1 MQTEPATRPEPRWW
15 VGLSRGFG
23 LGTLG
28 TELRRWP
35 ARRWWVALATAV
47 GTYLVIAIPTD
58 LINTAFFAREVPP
71 TPWSWPV
78 LAVSAVLAGLVTATY
93 VAYPAGAAPQPAE
106 SRLGMAGWFVTF
118 FAVGCPVCNKIVL
131 LALGSSG
138 AMQYFEP
145 VQPYLAGV
153 SILLLGW
160 AFHARVTRE
169 NSCRMPRPGSRGAAS
184 AASGVVDGAKPGV
197 DVVVGDVGDDAR

>member
-1 MQTEPATRPEPRWW
+1 MPTEPTTVPRATAR
-15 VGLSRGFG
+15 SRIRVRGV
-23 LGTLG
+23 LVA
-28 TELRRWP
+28 ELRRWP

-47 GTYLVIAIPTD
+47 GTYLFIAVPTD
-58 LINTAFFAREVPP
+58 LINTPFFAREVPP

-93 VAYPAGAAPQPAE
+93 VAYPDGAAPRPAE

-138 AMQYFEP
+138 AMQFFEP
-145 VQPYLAGV
+145 VQPYLAAL

-160 AFHARVTRE
+160 AFYARVTRE
-169 NSCRMPRPGSRGAAS
+169 NSCRLPRTARPGDRAAERRLEP
-184 AASGVVDGAKPGV
+184 ALEA
-197 DVVVGDVGDDAR
+197 DDAR